1 MMMLKKPKILSENKN
16 RKAVAVYQ
24 HQQHGFTLLEI
35 LIAVLILAIG
45 LLGFAALQISAVNA
59 GQEGYF
65 RSQGLLIAES
75 LADKIRANR
84 DYANWESRAN
94 LAVGGV
100 ADANLYGVPGGTA
113 YACGAAPVP
122 FCADNEGAAG
132 ALCNQQEV
140 AAFDVFTSCA
150 NANLILPGGLVT
162 VVCSDVDELSAA
174 FDDKPNPYAG
184 LNHPNFLGIP
194 ATLPNVADGDAC
206 SPMSRYSIFVGWL
219 ANDVRLDTGEL
230 SQSLTAR
237 CQQAAPAGPGF
248 AAGIQCVLLE
258 IIP

>member
-1 MMMLKKPKILSENKN
+1 MRLGNMTKKQS
-16 RKAVAVYQ
+16 
-24 HQQHGFTLLEI
+24 GFTLLEI

-65 RSQGLLIAES
+65 RSQALLVAES

-84 DYANWESRAN
+84 DYANWENRAN
-94 LAVGGV
+94 ATGGAV
-100 ADANLYGVPGGTA
+100 ADNNLYGETGGTL
-113 YACGAAPVP
+113 YTCAAVPNP
-122 FCADNEGAAG
+122 FCSDNEGADG
-132 ALCNQQEV
+132 VLCNQQEV

-150 NANLILPGGLVT
+150 NAAQILPDGLVT
-162 VVCSDVDELSAA
+162 VVCSDADELSAA
-174 FDDKPNPYAG
+174 FDDKPNPYVG
-184 LNHPNFLGIP
+184 LSHPNFVGTP
-194 ATLPNVADGDAC
+194 AILPNVADGDNC
-206 SPMSRYSIFVGWL
+206 SPMSRYSIFVGWR
-219 ANDVRLDTGEL
+219 ANDVRMDTGEL

-258 IIP
+258 VIP